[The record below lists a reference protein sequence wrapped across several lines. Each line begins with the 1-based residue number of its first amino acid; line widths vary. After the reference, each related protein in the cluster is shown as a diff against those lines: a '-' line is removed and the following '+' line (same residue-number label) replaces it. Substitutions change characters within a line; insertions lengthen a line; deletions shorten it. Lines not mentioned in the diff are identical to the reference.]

1 LKTGEVI
8 PITGKV
14 TIDALKHMGAEI
26 VKEREVHSHK
36 VMWCKLNG
44 FEILEKSEWPG
55 RYIPIIPV
63 FGDEVVVEGKKYYL
77 SLTRGAKGPQQ
88 MYNYWATAA
97 TENVALS
104 PKAPFIV
111 DHRQLKGFEREWE
124 ESNRTNRMYIRYNAI
139 AGLNKPQREVQTQ
152 VPNAIMNMMQQT
164 GYDIEDHLGQYA
176 ASKGEASN
184 ERSGKAIQARL
195 GQSDKGTYT
204 FVDNLTRAIIFAGRQ
219 LVDLIPKIYDTPRAM
234 RIQGESG
241 SEQLVNVN
249 QPTLMED
256 GSVGTQNDL
265 TVGKYD
271 LIASI
276 GASFSSKREEMVRSM
291 IESAQYAPQL
301 ANVII
306 PLIFKYSD
314 WPGAEEIYGQVKAA
328 SDQQQQMAAQQMA
341 QDTQQTQIRY
351 SPSGAQ

>member
-1 LKTGEVI
+1 
-8 PITGKV
+8 
-14 TIDALKHMGAEI
+14 
-26 VKEREVHSHK
+26 
-36 VMWCKLNG
+36 
-44 FEILEKSEWPG
+44 
-55 RYIPIIPV
+55 
-63 FGDEVVVEGKKYYL
+63 
-77 SLTRGAKGPQQ
+77 
-88 MYNYWATAA
+88 
-97 TENVALS
+97 
-104 PKAPFIV
+104 
-111 DHRQLKGFEREWE
+111 
-124 ESNRTNRMYIRYNAI
+124 
-139 AGLNKPQREVQTQ
+139 
-152 VPNAIMNMMQQT
+152 
-164 GYDIEDHLGQYA
+164 
-176 ASKGEASN
+176 
-184 ERSGKAIQARL
+184 
-195 GQSDKGTYT
+195 
-204 FVDNLTRAIIFAGRQ
+204 

-314 WPGAEEIYGQVKAA
+314 WPGAEEIYAQVKAA
-328 SDQQQQMAAQQMA
+328 SDQQQQMAAQQA
-341 QDTQQTQIRY
+341 AVDTQQTQIRY